1 MNLEIGDI
9 IFIHHNTPQS
19 LFVSLRFWSWWNHF
33 AIYIGDNKTA
43 EITDKG
49 FRNLN
54 FDKHYKNKS
63 IAVFRN
69 KRLNI
74 NDKDVLRHDTIAV
87 FSETKLDFLRL
98 LIPFFRYRRAN
109 RLLCSEFVEILVLE
123 NNTSIWKLDNEE
135 YASKHQIKKIYDYR
149 EV

>member
-1 MNLEIGDI
+1 MKLEIGDI

-54 FDKHYKNKS
+54 FDKHYKYKS
-63 IAVFRN
+63 IAVFRD
-69 KRLNI
+69 LNLTI
-74 NDKDVLRHDTIAV
+74 GDKHNMKKNTEM
-87 FSETKLDFLRL
+87 FSEVKLDFLRL
-98 LIPFFRYRRAN
+98 LFPFIYRHREQ
-109 RLLCSEFVEILVLE
+109 RLLCSEFVEILVNKRNKYLE
-123 NNTSIWKLDNEE
+123 IRQRSI
-135 YASKHQIKKIYDYR
+135 
-149 EV
+149 